1 MSGGHGRW
9 GVSGG
14 ATIELPLAADQQY
27 LRGELGVYADSV
39 VGSGEGV
46 WRTNHEINILDS
58 TARLP

>member
-1 MSGGHGRW
+1 M
-9 GVSGG
+9 
-14 ATIELPLAADQQY
+14 IDLPLWVAQQY

-39 VGSGEGV
+39 VGSGEGA